1 MSDNPFIVRQATP
14 DDVSF
19 VFSSWLKSFRD
30 AATVRGVPSSLYY
43 PAQHAVIE
51 TLLQRPCCTALVA
64 CDPKDQSQIYG
75 YVVAE
80 YVTDGLIIHFTYTK
94 FNMRN
99 LGIAKALVSTLVVP
113 AIKFVQFSHR
123 TRAVDTL
130 DSKLSAAGFV
140 FNPFSAR

>member
-1 MSDNPFIVRQATP
+1 VSDNPFIVRQATP

-30 AATVRGVPSSLYY
+30 AATVKGVPSGLYY

-51 TLLQRPCCTALVA
+51 GILQRQCCTALVA
-64 CDPKDQSQIYG
+64 CDPQDPSQIYG

-80 YVTDGLIIHFTYTK
+80 YVGEGLVIHFTYTK

-99 LGIAKALVSTLVVP
+99 LGIAKALVTTLVVP
-113 AIKFVQFSHR
+113 TIKFVQFSHR

-130 DSKLSAAGFV
+130 DSKLTAAGFV
-140 FNPFSAR
+140 FNPYTR